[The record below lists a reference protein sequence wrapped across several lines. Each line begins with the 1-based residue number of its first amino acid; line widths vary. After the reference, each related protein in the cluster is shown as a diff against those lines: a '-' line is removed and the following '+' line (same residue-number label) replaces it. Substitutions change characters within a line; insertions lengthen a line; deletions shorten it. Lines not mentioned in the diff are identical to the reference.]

1 MSLPINDLS
10 YLKQYK
16 SLLTLKPNF
25 ITFPALELDDLHLK
39 NEDLPASLDKH
50 HSDRLKKAAD
60 QKQALTENMREAA
73 HSIYEE
79 YLSEK
84 ANPRLKID
92 ETVVKRLLFKIRS
105 EPPDADWFDE
115 SQVRYRSRFFVRC
128 FFSIFNTSFSKN
140 VHSILVN
147 KLVLINQFQ

>member
-1 MSLPINDLS
+1 M
-10 YLKQYK
+10 
-16 SLLTLKPNF
+16 
-25 ITFPALELDDLHLK
+25 ELDDLHLK
-39 NEDLPASLDKH
+39 NDAEDNDKH
-50 HSDRLKKAAD
+50 WEMVKRSAA
-60 QKQALTENMREAA
+60 QKQTLTEQMRDAA

-115 SQVRYRSRFFVRC
+115 SQVRSVQDFCVK
-128 FFSIFNTSFSKN
+128 FFSKFDFSNTSFSKN
-140 VHSILVN
+140 VPNFCWLCS
-147 KLVLINQFQ
+147 

>member
-1 MSLPINDLS
+1 MLPFYDISFIKNLCTIQAIL
-10 YLKQYK
+10 YLQQSK
-16 SLLTLKPNF
+16 SCLILKPNF

-39 NEDLPASLDKH
+39 NEDLPVSLDKH

-115 SQVRYRSRFFVRC
+115 SQVRCRSRFFV
-128 FFSIFNTSFSKN
+128 
-140 VHSILVN
+140 
-147 KLVLINQFQ
+147 

>member
-1 MSLPINDLS
+1 M
-10 YLKQYK
+10 
-16 SLLTLKPNF
+16 
-25 ITFPALELDDLHLK
+25 
-39 NEDLPASLDKH
+39 PASLDKH

-140 VHSILVN
+140 VHSILVIRNVLIRN
-147 KLVLINQFQ
+147 KLVLINHFQ